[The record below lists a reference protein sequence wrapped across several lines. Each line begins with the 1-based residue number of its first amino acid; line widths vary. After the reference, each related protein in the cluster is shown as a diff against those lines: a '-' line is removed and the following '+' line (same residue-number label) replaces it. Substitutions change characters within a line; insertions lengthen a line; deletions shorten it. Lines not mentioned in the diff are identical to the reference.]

1 MFKNKVYNFITAGTT
16 IIAAVTLTAGIYSAY
31 DIRRDFRESRAF
43 YEAMEKRSKELE
55 RCFYLSIKLGSPI
68 EELFKQAEDVG
79 LVKRM
84 KKEEGDSN
92 INNF

>member
-1 MFKNKVYNFITAGTT
+1 MYNFIIAGTT
-16 IIAAVTLTAGIYSAY
+16 IIAAITVAAGIYSVY

-68 EELFKQAEDVG
+68 EELFKQAEDAG
-79 LVKRM
+79 LIERI
-84 KKEEGDSN
+84 KKEEDNSN